1 MKHINVDNQSE
12 EVKHFLLS
20 LNVDSDGSIL
30 ELNGKELLHVA
41 SLEPVPL
48 EPDDVA
54 SIHRGIKQMEA
65 GMGRPFDEVDADIR
79 KSFGMQPR
87 RWDSRC

>member
-1 MKHINVDNQSE
+1 MKHINVDDQSE

-20 LNVDSDGSIL
+20 LNVDPDGLIL

-41 SLEPVPL
+41 PMESIPL

-54 SIHRGIKQMEA
+54 SIQRGIKQMED
-65 GMGRPFDEVDADIR
+65 GMGRPFDDVDADIR
-79 KSFGMQPR
+79 KNLGMQPR
-87 RWDSRC
+87 R